1 MARPH
6 AVTRLL
12 LALLA
17 LATALTTALPSAA
30 RAATTA
36 GETTGRV
43 YVARLRGGDGVDAS
57 AATALE
63 DAVLVAA
70 KKARPDLTVIGR
82 ADVAMLADLRAEQ
95 EAAGCDAESCAAEI
109 ADALGAPQ
117 IVTGKLSRLGSTW
130 ILSLTRLERGSLLV
144 LARESVE
151 KQGSSPEVL
160 VGEVPKLVA
169 AVFTDGAAADSD
181 VANERGQQNARN
193 DDGGVSGLVVGGGVG
208 LGAGLVAAAGGA
220 GLFVF
225 SLQLYEEARLADAR
239 GDADEVARK
248 TELGEPM
255 YVAGIVGMAAG
266 GAIALI
272 GGVALAVGLAE

>member
-1 MARPH
+1 MAR
-6 AVTRLL
+6 ADSVIVASI
-12 LALLA
+12 LAA
-17 LATALTTALPSAA
+17 ATAAMLAQSASGA
-30 RAATTA
+30 D
-36 GETTGRV
+36 GRV
-43 YVARLRGGDGVDAS
+43 YVAKLRGGAGVDEA

-70 KKARPDLTVIGR
+70 KKARPDMTVIGR

-117 IVTGKLSRLGSTW
+117 IVTGKLSRVGSTW

-151 KQGSSPEVL
+151 RQGNSAEVL
-160 VGEVPKLVA
+160 IGEVPKLVA
-169 AVFTDGAAADSD
+169 AVFADGAGGEVDAEPD
-181 VANERGQQNARN
+181 RN
-193 DDGGVSGLVVGGGVG
+193 RNSEGVSGLAVGGGVG
-208 LGAGLVAAAGGA
+208 LGAGVVAMAGGA
-220 GLFVF
+220 VLVLY

-255 YVAGIVGMAAG
+255 NLAGFVTLGVGAA
-266 GAIALI
+266 ASLV
-272 GGVALAVGLAE
+272 GGVCLALGLAE